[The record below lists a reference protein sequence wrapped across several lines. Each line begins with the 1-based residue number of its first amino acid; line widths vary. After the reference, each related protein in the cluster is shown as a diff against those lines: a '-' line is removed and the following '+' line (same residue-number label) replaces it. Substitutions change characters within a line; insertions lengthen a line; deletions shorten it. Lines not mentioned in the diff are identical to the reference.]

1 MAEAAKVED
10 VKNTKVG
17 VVMLKNYGCNVAT
30 EKCGFEPETAERLV
44 KAGVAKYDKK

>member
-1 MAEAAKVED
+1 MAEETKT
-10 VKNTKVG
+10 TKVG
-17 VVMLKNYGCNVAT
+17 VVMIKNYGCNVIG